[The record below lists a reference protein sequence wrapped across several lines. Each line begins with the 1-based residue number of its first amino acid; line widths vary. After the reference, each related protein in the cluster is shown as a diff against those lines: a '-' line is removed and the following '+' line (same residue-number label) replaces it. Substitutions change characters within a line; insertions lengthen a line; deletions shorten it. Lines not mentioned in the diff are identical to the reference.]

1 MSFTGIKSLERLSV
15 GKKLGL
21 LAEAFFNTIV
31 VNSLQFLSSIFLV
44 LLVCR
49 SSQPIRTPMNACA
62 IYLPIALPPLRL
74 TELSIENQKKNQ
86 LKLVK
91 IFFRM
96 TLTSRA
102 HIGSLILIISEKKD
116 SR

>member
-21 LAEAFFNTIV
+21 LGEAFFNTIV

-49 SSQPIRTPMNACA
+49 SPQPIRTPMNACA

-74 TELSIENQKKNQ
+74 TELSIENQKKKPVEISQNILQ
-86 LKLVK
+86 NDVN
-91 IFFRM
+91 F
-96 TLTSRA
+96 SSA
-102 HIGSLILIISEKKD
+102 YWLINID
-116 SR
+116 HQ